1 MVMSLSSLLVHWS
14 NVSGVLTQ
22 EANVTDSA
30 GNNTLALP
38 VGGVDLLGGHMIWQV
53 RTSSTNTDWTFL
65 VQLVDQWIGGLVFDS
80 SSSGGHHRSLE
91 RVSVS
96 GHRGWKHPGVG
107 VLQDQ
112 QSSADGQQL
121 LPPEPGLR

>member
-65 VQLVDQWIGGLVFDS
+65 VQLVDQWIGGLVFD
-80 SSSGGHHRSLE
+80 
-91 RVSVS
+91 
-96 GHRGWKHPGVG
+96 
-107 VLQDQ
+107 
-112 QSSADGQQL
+112 
-121 LPPEPGLR
+121 